1 VIAVCP
7 LCCGVLPVDLGH
19 VLPLCVALVYCAHVC
34 VVLSLW
40 AYEQTDG
47 ATPLIAA
54 SWGGHVEVVRALVY
68 AGAEVNHAKV

>member
-1 VIAVCP
+1 MS
-7 LCCGVLPVDLGH
+7 GVLPVDLGH

-34 VVLSLW
+34 AVLSLSLW
-40 AYEQTDG
+40 AYEQTDD

-54 SWGGHVEVVRALVY
+54 SWGGHVEVVMALVY

>member
-1 VIAVCP
+1 MGCYQWIW
-7 LCCGVLPVDLGH
+7 GTS
-19 VLPLCVALVYCAHVC
+19 LPLCVALVYCAHAC
-34 VVLSLW
+34 VVLSLSLW
-40 AYEQTDG
+40 AYEQSNG